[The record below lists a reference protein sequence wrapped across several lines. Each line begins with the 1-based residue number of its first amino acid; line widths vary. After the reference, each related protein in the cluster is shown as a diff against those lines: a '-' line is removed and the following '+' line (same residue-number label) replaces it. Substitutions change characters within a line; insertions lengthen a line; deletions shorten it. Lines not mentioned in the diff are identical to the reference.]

1 MLSKEEI
8 EEAKEYFKKRIDICN
23 ENADICDENDF
34 NEEAIQLREEQKITE
49 NILQYI
55 EQLETKEQKLI
66 EKLEE
71 DIETAKKENTPYAEC
86 KKESRMYL
94 MNIGK
99 IQAEEKILKIVKGER
114 NE

>member
-8 EEAKEYFKKRIDICN
+8 EEAKECLQ
-23 ENADICDENDF
+23 ET
-34 NEEAIQLREEQKITE
+34 IQNTYAEGKATKLNNLSE
-49 NILQYI
+49 YI

-66 EKLEE
+66 EMLEK
-71 DIETAKKENTPYAEC
+71 DIETAKKENTPYVEC

-99 IQAEEKILKIVKGER
+99 IQAEEKILKIVKGEKQ
-114 NE
+114 